1 MAKSIVFFLLLL
13 LLLLPLLPL
22 SPAQSKKAQGPAL
35 QALHA
40 WLTSF
45 NSGERTDST
54 VTAAQPRA

>member
-1 MAKSIVFFLLLL
+1 MAKSIVFFLLL
-13 LLLLPLLPL
+13 LLPL